1 MLMHF
6 CNCLFW
12 LFLEFYISVISVKRI
27 KKLPLE
33 KKYLFHTPYAS
44 VSDSNFS
51 KIIRFLTID
60 NFGNR

>member
-6 CNCLFW
+6 GLPLLAFDSV
-12 LFLEFYISVISVKRI
+12 LHKFYSMISN
-27 KKLPLE
+27 KKLPP
-33 KKYLFHTPYAS
+33 KIKYLFLTPYAS